1 MSQAYEFLREC
12 GVFFVA
18 TVDENQCPQARPFG
32 AVMELKGEMYI
43 STAVGKAV
51 YRQMRGNSRIQ
62 MTALKPGSRDWIR
75 VNALVKEETDA
86 AVKAR
91 MLEECP
97 ALTRHFRTADCPDFA
112 VFRLEEVD
120 STLHTDQGVRTLE

>member
-32 AVMELKGEMYI
+32 AVMELEGKLYI
-43 STAVGKAV
+43 STATGKAV
-51 YRQMRGNSRIQ
+51 YRQMRGHARVQ
-62 MTALKPGSRDWIR
+62 LTALKPGSRDWIR
-75 VNALVKEETDA
+75 INARAEEEIEGT
-86 AVKAR
+86 VKAR

-97 ALTRHFRTADCPDFA
+97 ALTRHFQTADCPDFA

-120 STLHTDQGVRTLE
+120 STLHTDQGVRIL